1 MLEITGRE
9 TNPVSTGRVVHKEII
24 ERLWVDLGDHLYHYF
39 RDVFHHLR
47 SRRNFDA
54 LNDLRLFVLRFIF
67 LPSRMLPEFV
77 TAQNHHLMRT
87 T

>member
-9 TNPVSTGRVVHKEII
+9 TNPVSTERLVHKEMI

-39 RDVFHHLR
+39 RDLFYHLR
-47 SRRNFDA
+47 RRCNFDA
-54 LNDLRLFVLRFIF
+54 LNDLPLFVLHIIF

-77 TAQNHHLMRT
+77 TA
-87 T
+87 